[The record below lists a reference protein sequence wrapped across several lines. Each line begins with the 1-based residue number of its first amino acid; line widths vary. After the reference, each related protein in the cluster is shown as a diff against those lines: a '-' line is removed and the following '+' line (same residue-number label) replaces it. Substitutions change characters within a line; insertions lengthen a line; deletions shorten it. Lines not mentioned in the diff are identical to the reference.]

1 MKGRPLATISQWA
14 SVLLVT
20 GLLPFVSAPF
30 QLVALGV
37 LVLHFAV
44 LIDGTDRLVRLAAL
58 VGVIAPPFIAES
70 VWPSGWTVLLA
81 VVGLPWFESVL
92 RTTPSPATDEGSIL
106 LRLTGRRYL
115 TSDAVALILSL
126 LAVVVVGALTGYL
139 SLIASAGLLLSFV
152 CVLAAVSLTRIPG
165 AFLAARAPTVRVL
178 ARDTVE
184 TGVELQPH
192 ARLSARVSVELED
205 AWAKIS
211 PPTFVAG
218 PDPLV
223 VHVRVTP
230 PLAGS
235 KTVQARVLCA
245 DPWGLTVTGQD
256 LALAH
261 VRVIPRATYAV
272 GLARRY
278 LERAA
283 GSQLTA
289 TALRETR
296 GTGGTR
302 GGLDYYGARPYQ
314 PGDPLRDVFW
324 KHTLKLRQ
332 LVMKERRG
340 EYGEA
345 VILAVNAWSS
355 DAEDLDRAAFTTL
368 LSALTLAREGVPM
381 VFATY
386 TDETVL
392 SVTPVLAPRQAV
404 LHALNLVGT
413 MREVARPT
421 RILPP
426 AHLARLRRRVERLLA
441 SQADPALRLAR
452 VLQFEYRSHVS
463 SAQQHPGYRALI
475 AAARQLAAPAAL
487 LVAASGPEDPVAIE
501 LALERLRGRG
511 VHLLTAPNGAG
522 GPARTPPLT
531 HAGAVLS

>member
-1 MKGRPLATISQWA
+1 
-14 SVLLVT
+14 
-20 GLLPFVSAPF
+20 VSAPF

-44 LIDGTDRLVRLAAL
+44 LIRGTDRLVRVAAL
-58 VGVIAPPFIAES
+58 ISVIAPPFIAEAFTF
-70 VWPSGWTVLLA
+70 SGWTVLLA
-81 VVGLPWFESVL
+81 MAGLPWFESVL
-92 RTTPSPATDEGSIL
+92 RTTSSPAADEDSAL
-106 LRLTGRRYL
+106 LRLTGWRYL
-115 TSDAVALILSL
+115 TSDAVVLILSL
-126 LAVVVVGALTGYL
+126 LAVIVVGALTGHL

-152 CVLAAVSLTRIPG
+152 CVLAAASLTRIPED
-165 AFLAARAPTVRVL
+165 FLAARTPTVRVL

-184 TGVELQPH
+184 TEVELQPH
-192 ARLSARVSVELED
+192 ARLAARVYVELKD
-205 AWAKIS
+205 AWAKLS
-211 PPTFVAG
+211 PQTFVVGSPG
-218 PDPLV
+218 PVV
-223 VHVRVTP
+223 VHLRVTP

-278 LERAA
+278 LERTA

-289 TALRETR
+289 AALRETQ
-296 GTGGTR
+296 GAGGTR
-302 GGLDYYGARPYQ
+302 GGLDYYGARPYE

-345 VILAVNAWSS
+345 VILAVNVWGS
-355 DAEDLDRAAFTTL
+355 DAEDLDRASFTTL

-413 MREVARPT
+413 MREVSRPT

-426 AHLARLRRRVERLLA
+426 AHLARLRRRVERLTA

-452 VLQFEYRSHVS
+452 VLQFEYRAHVS
-463 SAQQHPGYRALI
+463 SAQQHPGYQALM

-487 LVAASGPEDPVAIE
+487 LVAASGPQDPEAIE
-501 LALERLRGRG
+501 LALERLRSRG
-511 VHLLTAPNGAG
+511 VHLLIAPNGAS
-522 GPARTPPLT
+522 GPARMPPPT
-531 HAGAVLS
+531 RAGAVLS